1 MSWVSFAD
9 DQAASRVQ
17 LDDGRVL
24 TKCDQCRQMYAERI
38 PKQEPPCET
47 CRVELLP
54 ANAEA
59 ASVYMSVRGQIVTF
73 FNGERTVVVD
83 VNHQSVHL
91 AMDRLGVTKQ
101 RECFDKVVRTFHAM
115 IKEKHG

>member
-1 MSWVSFAD
+1 MSFAD
-9 DQAASRVQ
+9 DQAASRIQ
-17 LDDGRVL
+17 LDGGRVL
-24 TKCDQCRQMYAERI
+24 TKCDQCRQIYVERK
-38 PKQEPPCET
+38 PPEDPPCDT

-54 ANAEA
+54 ENSEA
-59 ASVYMSVRGQIVTF
+59 AAVFMSVRGQIITF

-91 AMDRLGVTKQ
+91 AMERFGVTKP